1 MATPKAS
8 TAVAKAKVN
17 LPVDIAAMRAAEVA
31 AIQKRIGAPSGDRIL
46 VTKGKTLKLP
56 SGLEVEEM
64 ECVIVDFV
72 SANYYYTQ
80 GYQRDNIIPPVCF
93 SIGLEPSGM
102 TPSDNSPD
110 PQGGACATCWANQ
123 FKSAANGKGKACGNT
138 RLLALLPTDADADT
152 PLAIIKVSATGIKS
166 FDGLVNEV
174 GSRFGLP
181 MREIVTKVSFSE
193 DDYASLRFSRVGPA
207 PKDLIALAWSRKEDA
222 MTRLMTEPDV
232 TAANDEQA
240 KPAARK
246 AAPAARKS
254 TVARR

>member
-1 MATPKAS
+1 MATAKS
-8 TAVAKAKVN
+8 TAVAKAKAN

-46 VTKGKTLKLP
+46 VTQSKTLKLP
-56 SGLEVEEM
+56 SGLEVEEL
-64 ECVIVDFV
+64 ECVVVDFV

-102 TPSDNSPD
+102 VPSDNSPD
-110 PQGGACATCWANQ
+110 PQGGACASCWANQ
-123 FKSAANGKGKACGNT
+123 FKSASNGKGKACGNT
-138 RLLALLPTDADADT
+138 RLLAVLPTDADADT

-166 FDGLVNEV
+166 FDGLVGEV
-174 GSRFGLP
+174 GTRFGLP
-181 MREIVTKVSFSE
+181 MREVVTKVSFSD

-222 MTRLMTEPDV
+222 MTRLTTEPDLS
-232 TAANDEQA
+232 AANDAQAA
-240 KPAARK
+240 KPAARSKAPPARK
-246 AAPAARKS
+246 AA
-254 TVARR
+254 VARR